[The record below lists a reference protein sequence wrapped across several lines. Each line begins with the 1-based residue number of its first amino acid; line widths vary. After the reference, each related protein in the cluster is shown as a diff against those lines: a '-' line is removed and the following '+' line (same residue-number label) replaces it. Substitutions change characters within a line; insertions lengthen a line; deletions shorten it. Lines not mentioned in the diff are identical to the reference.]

1 MSAALENY
9 NKQKFYYVIIRIPF
23 ALMQGI
29 FALIY
34 VSFFW
39 DFLGMNQTL
48 FVFGM
53 VVYGVFNALNDPLLG
68 QWSDRVDV
76 EKWGS
81 RRLIFIKYGGPLWAL
96 IFFLMW
102 IPWSLESQIIIFVH
116 FLIMVILFDNMLT
129 MVVIVWDALLP
140 EIAETVQD
148 RNKIY
153 FLSGI
158 VGAIGGIPVFVALMI
173 FNGGLFQF
181 QVFTGVIAIF
191 NAIVFYFAADRLK
204 ERDELHQEIN
214 QYSLSESFR
223 HCFKSKSFITFTA
236 YRFFR
241 VINDTIIFSFMFV
254 FSLLF
259 IPGFEVFILLIVGL
273 GGIVGQWIYLR
284 LSKKRGMQ
292 KLIMR
297 GKTIEIAISVIG
309 FLISL
314 IQGTEFL
321 WFGFF
326 VFKIILGG
334 YNVFINPYL
343 LLVADEDE
351 LLFDTRREGMFLGT
365 NAVFNKIAETVAPI
379 LGTSVLLFFGYIQ
392 NAPQSF
398 SQPESA
404 IIGIKFLLFIVPT
417 FMDLFG
423 ILSLY
428 HFPLKG
434 EKLKSLNEQIEK
446 IHREKLIKYKE
457 TQ

>member
-1 MSAALENY
+1 
-9 NKQKFYYVIIRIPF
+9 
-23 ALMQGI
+23 
-29 FALIY
+29 
-34 VSFFW
+34 
-39 DFLGMNQTL
+39 
-48 FVFGM
+48 
-53 VVYGVFNALNDPLLG
+53 
-68 QWSDRVDV
+68 
-76 EKWGS
+76 
-81 RRLIFIKYGGPLWAL
+81 
-96 IFFLMW
+96 
-102 IPWSLESQIIIFVH
+102 
-116 FLIMVILFDNMLT
+116 
-129 MVVIVWDALLP
+129 
-140 EIAETVQD
+140 
-148 RNKIY
+148 
-153 FLSGI
+153 
-158 VGAIGGIPVFVALMI
+158 
-173 FNGGLFQF
+173 
-181 QVFTGVIAIF
+181 
-191 NAIVFYFAADRLK
+191 
-204 ERDELHQEIN
+204 
-214 QYSLSESFR
+214 
-223 HCFKSKSFITFTA
+223 
-236 YRFFR
+236 
-241 VINDTIIFSFMFV
+241 
-254 FSLLF
+254 
-259 IPGFEVFILLIVGL
+259 
-273 GGIVGQWIYLR
+273 
-284 LSKKRGMQ
+284 MQ